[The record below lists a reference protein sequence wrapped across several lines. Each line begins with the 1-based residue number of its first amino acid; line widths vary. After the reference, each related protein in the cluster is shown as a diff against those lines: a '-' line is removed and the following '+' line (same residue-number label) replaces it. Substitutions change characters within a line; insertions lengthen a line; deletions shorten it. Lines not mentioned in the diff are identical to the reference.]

1 MKPSLI
7 LDSGLICKVH
17 SVAELI
23 ELPSC
28 GFAGATSPN
37 SAAPAAAPLPS
48 AQSSAV
54 KVQAV
59 MSADGTLDLITIN
72 THLPALSDMC
82 LLRLLHVD
90 QRLREA
96 ACMCGRRWDVAAFSC
111 SPSAYHH
118 CFLVTVELQ
127 FIICSYYRLH
137 ILRCCAAVD

>member
-59 MSADGTLDLITIN
+59 MNADGTLDLITIN

-90 QRLREA
+90 QRLREG
-96 ACMCGRRWDVAAFSC
+96 ACKCASLGCGCLQLFSF
-111 SPSAYHH
+111 SVSSL
-118 CFLVTVELQ
+118 FL
-127 FIICSYYRLH
+127 SNR
-137 ILRCCAAVD
+137 